1 MRRDAEIELRVNA
14 GRGLA
19 TLRFR
24 RSQLES
30 GASEQELARVLSD
43 AGLGPFAE
51 RAARA
56 LLQKVRNRADQE
68 TSPRY
73 VTLPTEL
80 EKTPTGISLPPARK
94 NRLIGEW
101 ERRQEKERYK
111 GLAEAEVAILVF
123 IVSNELN
130 EKGEDFEITIR
141 EYLQLLEGKYPK
153 GKIEVAGV
161 ALGTKPRETLSQND
175 AFSQLRAMRGKITGG
190 VGESTGFWGYDQV
203 HILGHGDVGRGLLF
217 KGGKAFDPDLF
228 GYAARDAVP
237 LKAGGKVVIAACY
250 GSGGEL
256 AGWLRT
262 TLDKAEAE
270 RSRVHAVEGYF
281 ATASE
286 ETIPGSKKYE
296 LKWSA
301 HPSTKDIE
309 IFLDRKP
316 DE

>member
-1 MRRDAEIELRVNA
+1 
-14 GRGLA
+14 
-19 TLRFR
+19 
-24 RSQLES
+24 
-30 GASEQELARVLSD
+30 LARVLSE
-43 AGLGPFAE
+43 AGMGPFAE

-56 LLQKVRNRADQE
+56 LLRKVANKADQE

-73 VTLPTEL
+73 VTLPNEL
-80 EKTPTGISLPPARK
+80 ERSLGGTLSPPSK
-94 NRLIGEW
+94 KKLIPAE

-123 IVSNELN
+123 IVSNGFN
-130 EKGEDFEITIR
+130 KQGEDFETTIK
-141 EYLQLLEGKYPK
+141 EYLQLLESKYPK
-153 GKIEVAGV
+153 GRIEVAGV
-161 ALGTKPRETLSQND
+161 ALGTEPRETLSQEG

-190 VGESTGFWGYDQV
+190 VGESTGFWGYGQV

-237 LKAGGKVVIAACY
+237 LKAGGKVVIGACY

-256 AGWLRT
+256 AGWLSA
-262 TLDKAEAE
+262 TLDKADAKY
-270 RSRVHAVEGYF
+270 SNVHAVKGDF
-281 ATASE
+281 ATAAE
-286 ETIPGSKKYE
+286 ETYLGSNEYE
-296 LKWSA
+296 PKWSA